1 MPLPPVKFLNT
12 CPVSDVTLS
21 DTIISEIPNVENN
34 ILRSLILLKAEDEH
48 PVDSTS
54 IPRIKCDRGV
64 IDFHPASSVICAG
77 DGSRSATTRSNQRVR
92 LG

>member
-1 MPLPPVKFLNT
+1 MPLRPVKFLNT
-12 CPVSDVTLS
+12 CPERAVTLS

-34 ILRSLILLKAEDEH
+34 ILRSLILVKAEDEL

-64 IDFHPASSVICAG
+64 IDCHPASSVIGAG
-77 DGSRSATTRSNQRVR
+77 DGSRPATTRSNQ
-92 LG
+92 LYST